1 MDLEKLILEDVDA
14 LKAAINENTAA
25 VLVEPIQ
32 GEAGINIPPEGYLK
46 AIRELCDEHNVLFI
60 ADEIQAGLGSFG

>member
-1 MDLEKLILEDVDA
+1 MDLEKVDFGDVDA

-32 GEAGINIPPEGYLK
+32 GEA
-46 AIRELCDEHNVLFI
+46 V
-60 ADEIQAGLGSFG
+60 

>member
-1 MDLEKLILEDVDA
+1 MH

-46 AIRELCDEHNVLFI
+46 QLENYVMNIMSYLLLTKSKQD
-60 ADEIQAGLGSFG
+60 